1 MSPPQLPPPHR
12 PPPAQRTSGDTA
24 GLPLPL
30 PPNTIKQARALSIQA
45 SIHAFPR
52 PLSRQP
58 PVSAVVIILNLFY
71 HFTPSST
78 TKINPFYIVHTFR
91 GYWQSHQF
99 MPVFP
104 KKYRQGTN
112 SRRIHMICYI
122 TVRNR
127 IATMGPGIFFSGQI
141 GGLTWKTSY
150 SH

>member
-1 MSPPQLPPPHR
+1 
-12 PPPAQRTSGDTA
+12 
-24 GLPLPL
+24 
-30 PPNTIKQARALSIQA
+30 
-45 SIHAFPR
+45 
-52 PLSRQP
+52 
-58 PVSAVVIILNLFY
+58 
-71 HFTPSST
+71 
-78 TKINPFYIVHTFR
+78 
-91 GYWQSHQF
+91 